1 MAETRPDIPLKVEL
15 AVYGAGLFSNSMAML
30 ATVVLPLWVLT
41 FNPGALV
48 IGALLACRHILPVLL
63 SIHGGALMDRLGTR
77 RVMLIFAAIGAVVP
91 LLFPILPYLWA
102 VAVLQAMAGLTTSM
116 GWMGAQTLIG
126 QIMKGSPVHAGRLS
140 FSLRFGHLV
149 APVAAGAAWDV
160 FGPWGAFLLMGG
172 WGGLAFAACLMLP
185 RPAPKPGTTPP
196 PRIRP
201 ADLMPRAGDYV
212 AAFRLMAAPAVML
225 VVCVTMLRIAGNG
238 VQGSFYVVWLN
249 GVGIAGTAIGV
260 LLSSAAVLGALGAL
274 CIGPLLKVISARR
287 LMLLAIAL
295 SVALISITPL
305 LGLYALLI
313 GAAAL
318 RGATLGI
325 SQPLMISTLARA
337 VDPADQGKAVGLRNT
352 VNRVVSMLVPL
363 LMGVVVEFTG
373 LENAF
378 YVVGAVVLALI
389 AWLAVWSERHP
400 VLGS

>member
-1 MAETRPDIPLKVEL
+1 
-15 AVYGAGLFSNSMAML
+15 
-30 ATVVLPLWVLT
+30 
-41 FNPGALV
+41 
-48 IGALLACRHILPVLL
+48 
-63 SIHGGALMDRLGTR
+63 
-77 RVMLIFAAIGAVVP
+77 
-91 LLFPILPYLWA
+91 
-102 VAVLQAMAGLTTSM
+102 
-116 GWMGAQTLIG
+116 
-126 QIMKGSPVHAGRLS
+126 
-140 FSLRFGHLV
+140 
-149 APVAAGAAWDV
+149 
-160 FGPWGAFLLMGG
+160 
-172 WGGLAFAACLMLP
+172 
-185 RPAPKPGTTPP
+185 
-196 PRIRP
+196 
-201 ADLMPRAGDYV
+201 
-212 AAFRLMAAPAVML
+212 ML